1 MVLSQLQRRR
11 ITKELIYKVQTEFRD
26 EGKYG
31 KSRSDGETM
40 HEQCGPDDCLYS
52 TRRLQLLCRLKI
64 NDPDAGDKA
73 LVAWKIKSSASDPRE
88 RRVCLID
95 FLIEVC

>member
-1 MVLSQLQRRR
+1 MKENTEKVGAMV
-11 ITKELIYKVQTEFRD
+11 K
-26 EGKYG
+26 
-31 KSRSDGETM
+31 
-40 HEQCGPDDCLYS
+40 QCMNNAGRTIVVC